1 MSTIAVYPGTF
12 DPITYGHLNILRRS
26 AKLFD
31 KVIIAVAAD
40 NYKNNIFTIEERKD
54 LIKRCYMDKFSDNI
68 DNIEVESFSGLLVP
82 YLERKNAKAIIR
94 GLRAISDFEHEMQMA
109 AMNKTLNPEIETIFL
124 MTDTKYSF
132 VSSTIIKDVAIMGGN
147 VEELVPP
154 IVHEALKSKYEVGE
168 KSGRE

>member
-1 MSTIAVYPGTF
+1 MSVIAVYPGTF
-12 DPITYGHLNILRRS
+12 DPITYGHLNVLSRA

-40 NYKNNIFTIEERKD
+40 NYKNNIFTIEERID
-54 LIKRCYMDKFSDNI
+54 LIKKCYLDTYGEDTN
-68 DNIEVESFSGLLVP
+68 NIEVDSFSGLLVP
-82 YLERKNAKAIIR
+82 YLESKNAKAIIR

-109 AMNKTLNPEIETIFL
+109 AMNKTLNGNIETIFL

-154 IVHEALKSKYEVGE
+154 IVNAALKRKYEVG
-168 KSGRE
+168 GRVGRR